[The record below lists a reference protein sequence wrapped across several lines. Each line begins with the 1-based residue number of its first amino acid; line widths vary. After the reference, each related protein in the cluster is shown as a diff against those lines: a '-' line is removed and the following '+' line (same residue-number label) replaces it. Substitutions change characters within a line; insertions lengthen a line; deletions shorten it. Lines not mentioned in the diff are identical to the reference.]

1 MFTPF
6 AKIPRSFKGNL
17 LPIVS
22 LSSGYDIK
30 MYYSK
35 PEQMLFVYFC
45 LAKIMVLPTC
55 RKH

>member
-45 LAKIMVLPTC
+45 LGKIMVLPTC